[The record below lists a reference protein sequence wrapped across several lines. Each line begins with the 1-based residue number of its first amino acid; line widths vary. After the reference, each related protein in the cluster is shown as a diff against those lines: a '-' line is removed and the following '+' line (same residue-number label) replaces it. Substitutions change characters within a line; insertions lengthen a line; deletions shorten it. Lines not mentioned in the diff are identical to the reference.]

1 LVEGIRTVA
10 DAAREGRKA
19 RIRIKVNGL
28 THVEI
33 IDELYAASEAG
44 ARIDL
49 IVRGVCTLRPGVS
62 GMSDGI
68 RVRSVLGRFL
78 EHSRLS
84 ISRSATRAVSI
95 SGAPT

>member
-1 LVEGIRTVA
+1 LRQRLIDEIRAVA
-10 DAAREGRKA
+10 DAGRDGRKA

-49 IVRGVCTLRPGVS
+49 VVRGVCSCGPAS
-62 GMSDGI
+62 
-68 RVRSVLGRFL
+68 LG
-78 EHSRLS
+78 
-84 ISRSATRAVSI
+84 
-95 SGAPT
+95 